1 MYITP
6 PFKMLHIIHRL
17 DDPLCVLIRDDP
29 VRPEIPLE
37 FRVTEN
43 SEIIVLQD
51 DYSKPT
57 ALVCVLYRD
66 TVPRSCEELL
76 VFDSLDPTVAVF
88 YTIWSYVPGA
98 GRKLIVAARKDIE
111 VRRPSIV
118 KYVTLSPPTDMARV
132 FHLRNGASILNVNV
146 DSVNYGYD

>member
-1 MYITP
+1 
-6 PFKMLHIIHRL
+6 MLHIIHRL
-17 DDPLCVLIRDDP
+17 DDPLCALVRDDP

-51 DYSKPT
+51 LYGKST
-57 ALVCVLYRD
+57 AAVCVLYRD
-66 TVPRSCEELL
+66 TVPRSVDELL

-98 GRKLIVAARKDIE
+98 GRKLIVAARKDIQT
-111 VRRPSIV
+111 RRSYIK

-132 FHLRNGASILNVNV
+132 FHLRNGASVLNVNI
-146 DSVNYGYD
+146 DSVNYGYE

>member
-1 MYITP
+1 
-6 PFKMLHIIHRL
+6 MLHIIHNL
-17 DDPLCVLIRDDP
+17 DDPLCALIRDDP

-51 DYSKPT
+51 LYGKST

-66 TVPRSCEELL
+66 TVPRSVDELL

-98 GRKLIVAARKDIE
+98 GRKLIVAARKDIQT
-111 VRRPSIV
+111 RRSYI
-118 KYVTLSPPTDMARV
+118 KEYVTLSPPTDMARV
-132 FHLRNGASILNVNV
+132 FHLRNGASVLNVNV
-146 DSVNYGYD
+146 DSVNYGYE